1 MSDTTILY
9 AGIFCFGCIIL
20 GVVLTIVE
28 FRQMERRRSEDTS
41 GARRNPQGVL
51 AVDSVPR
58 R

>member
-41 GARRNPQGVL
+41 GARQSPQGVL

>member
-1 MSDTTILY
+1 MSDSTILY

-28 FRQMERRRSEDTS
+28 FRQMERRRSEYTS
-41 GARRNPQGVL
+41 GPRRSPQGVL